1 MRKKART
8 SAAQPSTRHAP
19 PLATSSA
26 APAPDGILIAL
37 ELGGEFPSLA
47 ESEGAT
53 RRVLTQHEGET
64 PAAFADRVASGLET
78 IFGRGVELRTV
89 ALACNERLDAAADA
103 ARRNLVG
110 LALGAMAKHR
120 TGKVYLTASRRSSE
134 RTRHYLTALG
144 HGSFDE
150 WRGAGLEIST
160 DFGRE
165 VAARPVTYPAA
176 SSGTRARV
184 A

>member
-1 MRKKART
+1 
-8 SAAQPSTRHAP
+8 
-19 PLATSSA
+19 
-26 APAPDGILIAL
+26 LIAL

-53 RRVLTQHEGET
+53 RRVLTQQEGET
-64 PAAFADRVASGLET
+64 PAAFADRDTSGLET
-78 IFGRGVELRTV
+78 VFARGIELRTV

-103 ARRNLVG
+103 ARRNLIG
-110 LALGAMAKHR
+110 LALGTMAKHR
-120 TGKVYLTASRRSSE
+120 TGKVYLTASARSRE
-134 RTRHYLTALG
+134 LTRHYLTALG
-144 HGSFDE
+144 HGASDE

-165 VAARPVTYPAA
+165 IASKPATYPAA
-176 SSGTRARV
+176 SSGARARV